1 MPTKPLDR
9 LMFVQGG
16 LCFFCKQPLPKTE
29 ASVEHL
35 LASANGGGNNDENCV
50 ACCKAVNA
58 LLGSM
63 SLKEKFQVVLNQKG
77 QFKCPNGAG
86 SAKKTTTP
94 KAPQKAPALPKP
106 KDVKLT
112 LVIANLKQRGNAKPR
127 TLKTLTSTIASLFP
141 KGISVAEI
149 SEMVQQLQSAGKVT
163 VTENKVTYAL

>member
-16 LCFFCKQPLPKTE
+16 LCFFCKQPLPKAE

-35 LASANGGGNNDENCV
+35 LAGANGGSSKDENCV

-86 SAKKTTTP
+86 AAISNGSSAKRESSGSDSS
-94 KAPQKAPALPKP
+94 LS
-106 KDVKLT
+106 DHFE
-112 LVIANLKQRGNAKPR
+112 LVVENLKSRKSAKP
-127 TLKTLTSTIASLFP
+127 TSLKTLASTIRSLK
-141 KGISVAEI
+141 KGMADHEVEAVIEQLKSSAKISLTGE
-149 SEMVQQLQSAGKVT
+149 KVNYT
-163 VTENKVTYAL
+163 L